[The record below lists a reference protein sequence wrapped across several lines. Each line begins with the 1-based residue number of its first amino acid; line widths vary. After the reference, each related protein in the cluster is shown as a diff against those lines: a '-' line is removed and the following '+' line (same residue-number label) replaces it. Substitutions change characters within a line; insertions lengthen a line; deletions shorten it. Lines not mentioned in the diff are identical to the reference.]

1 MREYIASCCVEYLK
15 LFTYKMKLFQECLNE
30 NVNDSPED
38 PGKLFHISNKSKDW
52 VYFAKYEDWSVGE
65 IYGVT

>member
-1 MREYIASCCVEYLK
+1 
-15 LFTYKMKLFQECLNE
+15 MKLFQECLNE